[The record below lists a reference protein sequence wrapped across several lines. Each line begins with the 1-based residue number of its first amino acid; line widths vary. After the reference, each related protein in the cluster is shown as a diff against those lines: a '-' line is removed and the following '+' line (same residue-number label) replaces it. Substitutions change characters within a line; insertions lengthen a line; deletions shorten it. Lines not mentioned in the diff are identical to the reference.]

1 LKISRTINTNSL
13 ESFQIKKLRTI
24 FDSKPLFIALMFFFA
39 VMFGLLCGMN
49 AIIAIA
55 FLVIPIVVLIIY
67 NPVYAFY
74 IFVASLPLYVIP
86 VSPGAAVSGSI
97 PRLAGILLFTVW
109 APYVFFTKKF
119 RKIKWDEFLITMLIF
134 FGWMLISAV
143 WSIYMEKGYIILR
156 ATSQLILALFIAI
169 TLVNKPD
176 KFSHMVF
183 VVLLTCMLAG
193 FRSFMISFQIE
204 ERAVGIE
211 GFDQNEFAAM
221 LLAPMMV
228 SFSLF
233 SYNKSLVK
241 SSAHILV
248 ALGCF
253 LGALATVSRGFVISV
268 LAACI
273 ALVVLEPRRK
283 KLVIFLIIAFMVSSP
298 YYVQKYAERLG
309 TERFEISSATEL
321 PSGRAGIWKL
331 GFEVLKN
338 HPIIGVGIGGFQ
350 LAYDYELERDPTRV
364 YHGIYHR
371 VAHNDYLLISTEL
384 GLVGLFMWIF
394 FLRAVFRKGF
404 RSLKI
409 FEAVKND
416 YLAAVTRGVIAGLIG
431 LLFASFFL
439 GLYHSKYMW
448 LLLMFYALLGN
459 LAKDYRSRIKDEAI
473 KALPEP

>member
-1 LKISRTINTNSL
+1 MKLSRTINKNSL
-13 ESFQIKKLRTI
+13 ESFKTRKFKTI
-24 FDSKPLFIALMFFFA
+24 FDSKPLFIALMFFLA
-39 VMFGLLCGMN
+39 VMFGLLCGNN
-49 AIIAIA
+49 AILAIA
-55 FLVIPIVVLIIY
+55 FLVIPIIVLIIY

-86 VSPGAAVSGSI
+86 VSPGAAVTGSI
-97 PRLAGILLFTVW
+97 PRLVGIVLFTVW
-109 APYVFFTKKF
+109 APYIFFTRKF
-119 RKIKWDEFLITMLIF
+119 IRIKWDEFLIIMLIF

-156 ATSQLILALFIAI
+156 TTSQLILALFIAI

-176 KFSHMVF
+176 KFSHMVLI
-183 VVLLTCMLAG
+183 VLFTCMLAG

-221 LLAPMMV
+221 LLAPMMI

-233 SYNKSLVK
+233 SYHKSLVK
-241 SSAHILV
+241 SSAHIVV

-253 LGALATVSRGFVISV
+253 LGALATVSRGFAISV
-268 LAACI
+268 LAACLS
-273 ALVVLEPRRK
+273 LVIIEPKRK
-283 KLVIFLIIAFMVSSP
+283 KLIIFLIIAFLVSSP

-309 TERFEISSATEL
+309 TERFEVSSATDL
-321 PSGRAGIWKL
+321 PSGRAAIWKL
-331 GFEVLKN
+331 GIEVLKN

-350 LAYDYELERDPTRV
+350 MAYDQELEKDPTRV

-371 VAHNDYLLISTEL
+371 VAHNDYLLISAEL
-384 GLVGLFMWIF
+384 GLVGLFLWLF
-394 FLRAVFRKGF
+394 FIRIVFRKGF

-409 FEAVKND
+409 FEAVKDD

-431 LLFASFFL
+431 LLVASFFL

-459 LAKDYRSRIKDEAI
+459 LAKDYQASSKDESL
-473 KALPEP
+473 KELPEP